1 MPRQDHIPCPEPA
14 TTQAKDPAPT
24 LPSPGTSA
32 SIASAIIAWHTA
44 NARDLPW
51 RNAPAGERDPYRVLV
66 SEIMLQQ
73 TQVARVVEKFGS
85 FLARFPTIAHLAAAD
100 EADVLAEWSGLGYYR
115 RARLLHAAAKSVIA
129 DHAGQIPSDHATL
142 LSIPGIGRYTAGAI
156 ASIAFDQPQPI
167 VDGNV
172 ARVVLRLE
180 ARAETPN
187 DSKGLKQTWTRAE
200 SLVSAAT
207 APGVFNEGLME
218 LGATVCTPRNPRCL
232 HCPIADHCRAHEQSR
247 QDEIPLPKPA
257 AKRKPLYIT
266 AILALD
272 AKGRRL
278 VEQRPE
284 SGLWAGMHQPPSLD
298 RDDRFATP
306 DELADRLGLTAGT
319 ILAEFDHQT
328 THRAVRF
335 RVHLAESPRAG
346 HGLTWHTK
354 LSIQS
359 LALGNPH
366 RKILLDLTP

>member
-1 MPRQDHIPCPEPA
+1 MPERSRTGA
-14 TTQAKDPAPT
+14 SV
-24 LPSPGTSA
+24 SPGA
-32 SIASAIIAWHTA
+32 SGADRQSDRTLADAISRWHHA

-51 RNAPAGERDPYRVLV
+51 RDAPAGARDPYRVLV

-73 TQVARVVEKFGS
+73 TQVARVVEKYES
-85 FLARFPTIAHLAAAD
+85 FLTRFPTIADLAAAD

-115 RARLLHAAAKSVIA
+115 RARLLHAAARSVVS
-129 DHAGQIPSDHATL
+129 DHGGEIPRDHATL
-142 LSIPGIGRYTAGAI
+142 LTIPGIGRYTAGAI
-156 ASIAFDQPQPI
+156 ASIAFDQPHPI

-187 DSKGLKQTWTRAE
+187 DPKGLKQTWSRAE
-200 SLVSAAT
+200 SLVRAAAESST
-207 APGVFNEGLME
+207 SPGAFNEGLME
-218 LGATVCTPRNPRCL
+218 LGATVCTPRPPRCL
-232 HCPIADHCRAHEQSR
+232 YCPIADHCRAHEQGR
-247 QDEIPLPKPA
+247 QDEIPLPKPT

-266 AILALD
+266 AILAID

-278 VEQRPE
+278 VEQRPD
-284 SGLWAGMHQPPSLD
+284 SGLWAAMHQPPSLD

-306 DELADRLGLTAGT
+306 DELADQLGLTGGT

-346 HGLTWHTK
+346 HGLTWHTTK
-354 LSIQS
+354 SIHS